1 MQSHSCGSAAIG
13 SISVTGI
20 YQQLRAVGHVRAILR
35 RLTRSLMFRLLVA
48 GTVFGPVPPRIKTRL
63 EN

>member
-1 MQSHSCGSAAIG
+1 M
-13 SISVTGI
+13 SVIEI

-35 RLTRSLMFRLLVA
+35 RLTHSLMFRLLVA
-48 GTVFGPVPPRIKTRL
+48 GTVFGPLSPDQTRP